1 MAAMTQTLPAQHQER
16 QPGHQEEMSPQPHSR
31 PVGEASGKLRDRVVF
46 ITGGDSGIGRA
57 VAVAA
62 AHEGANV
69 AFVYLEEEQ
78 DAAETRRLVEEL
90 GGEVFSMR
98 GDVGDEEFCR
108 EAIDAAVKR
117 FGRLDVVVN
126 NAGEQHPQEAP
137 EKITGGATRTH
148 V

>member
-1 MAAMTQTLPAQHQER
+1 MSQTIAPQHQER
-16 QPGHQEEMSPQPHSR
+16 QPGRQHEMDPQPRSEPANTGCKR
-31 PVGEASGKLRDRVVF
+31 LRDRTVF

-78 DAAETRRLVEEL
+78 DAAETSSLVEEL
-90 GGEVFSMR
+90 GGEALSIR
-98 GDVGDEEFCR
+98 GDVGDEDFCR
-108 EAIDAAVKR
+108 EAIDATVKR

-137 EKITGGATRTH
+137 ENITAEQLERTFR
-148 V
+148 